1 MPGYRLYSLNPLTG
15 HFEGVEEIH
24 SSDDVGAICIAQ
36 ERAGPVPLELWCEG
50 RKIARFDAL
59 PEIAAYSPAPT

>member
-1 MPGYRLYSLNPLTG
+1 MPGYRLYSLNPITG

-36 ERAGPVPLELWCEG
+36 ERAGPVPLELWREG
-50 RKIARFDAL
+50 RKGARFDAL
-59 PEIAAYSPAPT
+59 PNIVAYARGPA